1 MSLPLSSLT
10 PLQSLGW
17 LDPAHPIRCL
27 SGIAG
32 FTAGKSY
39 SFRQFPI
46 TIQRAV
52 KRPSVSG
59 PGRECRLTARDT
71 CFAATDDW
79 GKERLFVD
87 RRHLGES
94 ALITTDPTPT
104 PGSAAVPAAMPG
116 VPLGIPLRLQ
126 RLLHQCASAPRPIHP
141 HFALDVLAEHFEIT
155 PPPDIAQANPAHIAH
170 NLSALQEIEQIV
182 NNSNPDTP

>member
-1 MSLPLSSLT
+1 MNIPLSPLS

-17 LDPAHPIRCL
+17 LDPARPIRCL

-32 FTAGKSY
+32 FTAGKAY
-39 SFRQFPI
+39 AFRQFPI
-46 TIQRAV
+46 AVQRAV
-52 KRPSVSG
+52 KRPSISG
-59 PGRECRLTARDT
+59 PDRKCRLTARDT

-94 ALITTDPTPT
+94 TLITTDPL
-104 PGSAAVPAAMPG
+104 PGSTGDPPVAAGDSPG
-116 VPLGIPLRLQ
+116 AQGLSPLPLRLQ

-141 HFALDVLAEHFEIT
+141 HFALDVLVEHFEIT
-155 PPPDIAQANPAHIAH
+155 PPPDIAKANPDHIAN
-170 NLSALQEIEQIV
+170 NLAALQEIEQIV
-182 NNSNPDTP
+182 NES